1 MLVLIRVN
9 ESNGMVTMK
18 FGVPGNSPDRPRYE
32 FKVDVYDSH
41 WNVRVRSTVTV
52 TVQTLS
58 EEAVANSGAIRI
70 SGEFLLVLFSLGFC
84 IYMHCELQPPP
95 PKKKEE
101 KKKGE
106 GSVWVGLGGCHQMMI
121 TGLFSRRDLITISL
135 FTATRREVSFLN

>member
-1 MLVLIRVN
+1 MLVLVRVN

-70 SGEFLLVLFSLGFC
+70 SGKFGLVLFSLGFC
-84 IYMHCELQPPP
+84 MYMHCEIHHLHTC
-95 PKKKEE
+95 
-101 KKKGE
+101 
-106 GSVWVGLGGCHQMMI
+106 L
-121 TGLFSRRDLITISL
+121 LY
-135 FTATRREVSFLN
+135 TA

>member
-1 MLVLIRVN
+1 MLIRVN

-18 FGVPGNSPDRPRYE
+18 FGVPGNSPDRPHYE

-70 SGEFLLVLFSLGFC
+70 SGEFLLVLFNLGFC
-84 IYMHCELQPPP
+84 MYMHCKIPPHTH
-95 PKKKEE
+95 

-106 GSVWVGLGGCHQMMI
+106 GSVWGG
-121 TGLFSRRDLITISL
+121 GGGVVLR
-135 FTATRREVSFLN
+135 